1 MRPLLPLTHTNIIDK
16 ALKAYYN
23 YPACGQDPAAVVV

>member
-1 MRPLLPLTHTNIIDK
+1 MRPLLLLTLTNIIDK